1 SGTCTID
8 LPLDLAGTDV
18 TVSLGIQTDAG
29 APVDNSSATNRV
41 STVIV
46 DTAPSFKIAITPDT
60 GATNATLASLFKA
73 VATDSILG
81 TVDVTANTVTYSGSV
96 TDTVNTDLAGTNVL
110 LADLGAVNLVVSG
123 VMDAFDPNV
132 LPAGGSFVFEANAFG
147 LGVNSVADT
156 ATADIVAS
164 TTLGGNAG
172 GAVISFVA
180 DGTSAVARS
189 AYSAAVTAVPASGSD
204 IKSST
209 SLTSALQS
217 ITRDGTQ
224 VTFPWTQTGTLG
236 AASGTTS
243 VYRIGNLDATAAGAV
258 FVEAK
263 NSTTAGYIN
272 PGIVQV
278 AATIPAKGELV
289 LNSSSV
295 EAALGNYGRGD
306 VEFTVEA
313 NSTSLTGRQFVV
325 RNGAIQQVMGG
336 TVSQDQN

>member
-1 SGTCTID
+1 
-8 LPLDLAGTDV
+8 
-18 TVSLGIQTDAG
+18 
-29 APVDNSSATNRV
+29 
-41 STVIV
+41 
-46 DTAPSFKIAITPDT
+46 
-60 GATNATLASLFKA
+60 
-73 VATDSILG
+73 
-81 TVDVTANTVTYSGSV
+81 
-96 TDTVNTDLAGTNVL
+96 
-110 LADLGAVNLVVSG
+110 
-123 VMDAFDPNV
+123 
-132 LPAGGSFVFEANAFG
+132 
-147 LGVNSVADT
+147 
-156 ATADIVAS
+156 
-164 TTLGGNAG
+164 
-172 GAVISFVA
+172 
-180 DGTSAVARS
+180 
-189 AYSAAVTAVPASGSD
+189 
-204 IKSST
+204 
-209 SLTSALQS
+209 
-217 ITRDGTQ
+217 
-224 VTFPWTQTGTLG
+224 LG